1 MYIQR
6 HGESEANAKKIYSGL
21 KYDPSLTEYGR
32 KQIESYL
39 DFYSGL
45 DLKTVITS
53 PSKRAIQTAEIIAHH
68 LALPIT
74 VDKALHEVDMG
85 DLEFKQQ
92 DDEDNFNNYTSVIT
106 NWLGGDKSMKFING
120 ESYIDVKERIDHVTK
135 NYLVDNNILL
145 VAHATFF
152 ACLMADK
159 VKFKESI
166 YELFLPRAG
175 RGKYENGKWIMIDKR
190 KD

>member
-6 HGESEANAKKIYSGL
+6 HGESEANSKKIYAGL
-21 KYDPSLTEYGR
+21 KYDPPLTEYGR
-32 KQIESYL
+32 RQIESYL
-39 DFYSGL
+39 DFYSEL

-53 PSKRAIQTAEIIAHH
+53 PSKRAIQTSEIIANH
-68 LALPIT
+68 LGLPIT

-92 DDEDNFNNYTSVIT
+92 DEEENFELYTSIIT
-106 NWLGGDKSMKFING
+106 NWLGGDKSIKFTNG
-120 ESYIDVKERIDHVTK
+120 ESYVDVKERIDHVTK
-135 NYLVDNNILL
+135 NYLVNDNILL

-152 ACLMADK
+152 ACLMAEK

-175 RGKYENGKWIMIDKR
+175 RGKYEDGNWTMIDKR